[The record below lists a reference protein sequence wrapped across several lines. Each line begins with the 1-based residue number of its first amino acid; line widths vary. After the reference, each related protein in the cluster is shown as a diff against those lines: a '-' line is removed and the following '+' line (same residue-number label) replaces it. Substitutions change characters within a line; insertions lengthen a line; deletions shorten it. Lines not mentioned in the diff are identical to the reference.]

1 MREFWR
7 GKVVL
12 LTGHTGFKGSWL
24 SEILL
29 NLGANV
35 IGCALEAKRE
45 SDLFNLCGLQ
55 NRLDHHIVDIR
66 CKNKL
71 MAIFQQT
78 MPDIVFHLAAQPLVL
93 PSYEDPLTTW
103 DTNLM
108 GSLNLLECLRDV
120 GKKCSVV
127 MVTTDKVYE
136 ISDEKSAKIENDH
149 LGGHDPY
156 SSSKAAMEI
165 AVSSWR
171 RSFFKH
177 VDIRIAT
184 ALAGNVIGGG
194 DWSED
199 RLIPDLIRS
208 IISNKKLIIRYPLAT
223 RPWQHVMELN
233 NGYISLIEKLYKNPK
248 KFSGPWNFGP
258 NKTRNKS
265 VQEIV
270 DFIKRKYFLHLKYQV
285 IPSKDYIE
293 SIYLS
298 LDTSKTFKY
307 LKWQNNMTMN
317 HLLKLTISWYF
328 DFLYN
333 DMSSFNLINS
343 QIKFA
348 KKVIK

>member
-1 MREFWR
+1 M
-7 GKVVL
+7 
-12 LTGHTGFKGSWL
+12 
-24 SEILL
+24 
-29 NLGANV
+29 
-35 IGCALEAKRE
+35 
-45 SDLFNLCGLQ
+45 
-55 NRLDHHIVDIR
+55 
-66 CKNKL
+66 
-71 MAIFQQT
+71 
-78 MPDIVFHLAAQPLVL
+78 AAQALVRK
-93 PSYEDPLTTW
+93 SYEDPFTTFNENIIS
-103 DTNLM
+103 T
-108 GSLNLLECLRDV
+108 LNILECS
-120 GKKCSVV
+120 KKQKNLGGIFIT
-127 MVTTDKVYE
+127 TTDKCYQNL
-136 ISDEKSAKIENDH
+136 DLRNKKFKENDK
-149 LGGHDPY
+149 LGGNDPY
-156 SSSKAAMEI
+156 SASKAACELLI
-165 AVSSWR
+165 NSYSK
-171 RSFFKH
+171 SFYLKNNIG
-177 VDIRIAT
+177 VASAR
-184 ALAGNVIGGG
+184 AGNVIGGG